1 MKVLIVTNTLWN
13 EAPRIRHQ
21 LAILLKNNG
30 YNIFFFERP
39 SFYNFFKKKKNLK
52 KNGITLLNN
61 YRLFHHRFSV
71 GLLNKIDCYLMNL
84 RLKKFIKLNNC
95 SQKDSIIVNFIYDF
109 TINPLLKIK
118 IITFINDDFEALSS
132 IFGISYKRKTIINN
146 IQSSGNLV
154 AVSPQLLDKYK
165 DIDCKKFLLIPWVTK
180 KELEHINQSKVNKI
194 NKNKNKIIFL
204 GFVNKRIDFE
214 LLKNILFSYP
224 GLHFDF
230 YGEVSWSVKKTV
242 YKLGKLYNNIS
253 FYGSVNFSEINLND
267 YFCSIIP
274 YSSKYV
280 PNIAYVPNKL
290 FKLSAAGLATI
301 SSVPFLLEND
311 SVIKCHNHDEF
322 LSAIAF
328 VKKNYQKISMQ
339 AIELSKGI
347 NEENAIIHWNKI
359 SNG

>member
-1 MKVLIVTNTLWN
+1 
-13 EAPRIRHQ
+13 
-21 LAILLKNNG
+21 
-30 YNIFFFERP
+30 
-39 SFYNFFKKKKNLK
+39 
-52 KNGITLLNN
+52 
-61 YRLFHHRFSV
+61 
-71 GLLNKIDCYLMNL
+71 MNL

-214 LLKNILFSYP
+214 LLKNIDQSGQMTVYVNESNKQILNVDLQNDEKRSRSFHDFKLLDLNERKITPLPPEFDIIVEMKTEDFHNMCKELAAVGQFMIVECTEKKIEFKCRGNIRNTRKEFEHDDNRENGTVSITVNKNRANKNEPVIVREIYDLNDIIMFNKCKSLCTDIQILLRNEYIMFIRYEVASYGMMTVGFNP
-224 GLHFDF
+224 ANEKLVNKHGNYDGKFNAF
-230 YGEVSWSVKKTV
+230 YGKNTAFEMK
-242 YKLGKLYNNIS
+242 YKS
-253 FYGSVNFSEINLND
+253 
-267 YFCSIIP
+267 
-274 YSSKYV
+274 
-280 PNIAYVPNKL
+280 
-290 FKLSAAGLATI
+290 
-301 SSVPFLLEND
+301 
-311 SVIKCHNHDEF
+311 
-322 LSAIAF
+322 
-328 VKKNYQKISMQ
+328 
-339 AIELSKGI
+339 
-347 NEENAIIHWNKI
+347 
-359 SNG
+359 